1 MLPDRISSTFQTASQ
16 GLAVQRE
23 RLAVA
28 SRNIANAQTTAPK
41 GSDNIYRPQTVR
53 TEAPTQQ
60 NFVKVLGETLGA
72 VKRTDA
78 RHLEPF
84 RGPLNDING
93 NGDKLQGL
101 GPQFAVE
108 ETESFRYEFDPNHP
122 DADENGMVRYPDIDL
137 VREMATMVSAN
148 RLYEAN
154 LSSIEAEKEIIKRSM
169 EI

>member
-28 SRNIANAQTTAPK
+28 SRNIANAQTTAPQ
-41 GSDNIYRPQTVR
+41 GSNNVYRPQTVR
-53 TEAPTQQ
+53 TQGPTQQ
-60 NFVKVLGETLGA
+60 NFVQVLGETMGSFQ
-72 VKRTDA
+72 KTDA
-78 RHLEPF
+78 RHMDPY
-84 RGPLNDING
+84 RGPLNNMNSEKTG
-93 NGDKLQGL
+93 GL

-108 ETESFRYEFDPNHP
+108 EKESFRFEFDPDHP

-137 VREMATMVSAN
+137 VREMAEMVSAN

>member
-28 SRNIANAQTTAPK
+28 SRNIANAQTTAPV
-41 GSDNIYRPQTVR
+41 GSSNVYRPQSVVTKG
-53 TEAPTQQ
+53 PNQQ
-60 NFVKVLGETLGA
+60 NFVQVLGETMGSFQ
-72 VKRTDA
+72 KTDV
-78 RHLEPF
+78 RHLDPY
-84 RGPLNDING
+84 RGPLASMDSQ
-93 NGDKLQGL
+93 KKVGL
-101 GPQFAVE
+101 GPQFAIE
-108 ETESFRYEFDPNHP
+108 ERESFRFEFDPEHP

-137 VREMATMVSAN
+137 VREMAEMVSAN

>member
-28 SRNIANAQTTAPK
+28 SRNIANAQTTAPV
-41 GSDNIYRPQTVR
+41 GSSNVYRPQSVVTKG
-53 TEAPTQQ
+53 PTQQ
-60 NFVKVLGETLGA
+60 NFVQVLGETMGSFQ
-72 VKRTDA
+72 KTDA
-78 RHLEPF
+78 RHLDPY
-84 RGPLNDING
+84 RGPLGSIDSQ
-93 NGDKLQGL
+93 KKVGL
-101 GPQFAVE
+101 GPQFTIE
-108 ETESFRYEFDPNHP
+108 EKESFRFEFDPDHP

-137 VREMATMVSAN
+137 VREMAQMVSAN